1 MAAGLGGCWCA
12 DNSDAGP
19 FARVG
24 EAIVF
29 LMQWESCVFPGLEM
43 ACLTVFLFLKFLWPF
58 SCTMH
63 PPKSTPT
70 KTTLCS
76 NQIRQTGYSL
86 TVTTS
91 LGQAI
96 STRRLNVAHCT
107 LLTTCMVLH
116 MQATYSTSNSKS
128 GSATE
133 AQSRQPLSVIPEVP
147 MFIWRIL
154 PVQDYWWQLARD
166 GPLLALVQTRAISAS
181 TSVQIL
187 IAQGSQEI
195 EL

>member
-1 MAAGLGGCWCA
+1 MAVGLGGCCWGVVWSA
-12 DNSDAGP
+12 DGLDGGP

-24 EAIVF
+24 EAIVD
-29 LMQWESCVFPGLEM
+29 LMQLELCVFPGLEM
-43 ACLTVFLFLKFLWPF
+43 ACLTVFFFLKFLWLF

-70 KTTLCS
+70 QTTSLCS

-91 LGQAI
+91 LCQAI

-107 LLTTCMVLH
+107 LLTMVLH

-133 AQSRQPLSVIPEVP
+133 AQSGLPPSVIPEVCLYGG
-147 MFIWRIL
+147 FYQHWTT
-154 PVQDYWWQLARD
+154 DC
-166 GPLLALVQTRAISAS
+166 S
-181 TSVQIL
+181 
-187 IAQGSQEI
+187 
-195 EL
+195 